1 MQARRAAR
9 LVGLVLAIVLNV
21 AGAADYMLNVD
32 AIVVDGTTDLPST
45 FSGGQVG
52 QDQKKAL
59 TLWNDLAPELTTR
72 YGTRTI

>member
-1 MQARRAAR
+1 MRRAAR

-59 TLWNDLAPELTTR
+59 TLWNQSNAGRLTTR